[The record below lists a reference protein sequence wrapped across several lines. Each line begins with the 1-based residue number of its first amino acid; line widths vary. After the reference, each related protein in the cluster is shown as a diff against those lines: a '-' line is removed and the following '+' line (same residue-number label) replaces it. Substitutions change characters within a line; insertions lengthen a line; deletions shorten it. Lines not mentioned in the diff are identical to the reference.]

1 MTAGAAGMPDGTRFV
16 ALALIVAVHLLA
28 LLLWPQRAPE
38 RAVGKGRE
46 TAITFVLAPKAVQ
59 VVKPA
64 ARAIGQ
70 PPARRRAPA
79 AAPVEN
85 AIRLVPT
92 VPDAEPIAVPEPAVV
107 SKSAAQMLDQARID
121 IGKIDREVRKTSPDM
136 AVRNIQLHRPK
147 LETAIAGAYRE
158 RGPAKMEEVLLPDGR
173 RMTRVGNMCAVKE
186 SNGLVGGRDV
196 FKDGVKTRWQ
206 SCPR

>member
-1 MTAGAAGMPDGTRFV
+1 MPGGTRWL

-46 TAITFVLAPKAVQ
+46 TAITFVLAPKPAQ
-59 VVKPA
+59 VVKP
-64 ARAIGQ
+64 
-70 PPARRRAPA
+70 PARLVGKPQARLRTRV

-92 VPDAEPIAVPEPAVV
+92 APDPDPIAVPEPEVA
-107 SKSAAQMLDQARID
+107 SKSADEILAQARMD
-121 IGKIDREVRKTSPDM
+121 IGKIDREVRKASPDM
-136 AVRNIQLHRPK
+136 AVRTIQLHRPK
-147 LETAIAGAYRE
+147 LEMAIAGAFKE
-158 RGPAKMEEVLLPDGR
+158 RGPAKMEEVVLPDGR

>member
-1 MTAGAAGMPDGTRFV
+1 MPGGTRWL

-46 TAITFVLAPKAVQ
+46 TAITFVLAPKPVQ
-59 VVKPA
+59 MA
-64 ARAIGQ
+64 T
-70 PPARRRAPA
+70 PPANVRGKSQPRVRVPVS
-79 AAPVEN
+79 APVEN
-85 AIRLVPT
+85 AIRQLPT
-92 VPDAEPIAVPEPAVV
+92 VPDPDPIAEPEPAVV
-107 SKSAAQMLDQARID
+107 SKNVDEILGQARID
-121 IGKIDREVRKTSPDM
+121 IGKIDREVRKASPDM
-136 AVRNIQLHRPK
+136 AVRNVELHRPK
-147 LETAIAGAYRE
+147 LEMAIAGAFKE
-158 RGPAKMEEVLLPDGR
+158 RGPAKMEEVVLPDGR